1 MRIVTFIAV
10 VCLAA
15 FFSGC
20 LTGGAG
26 KNGDN
31 RANKKPE
38 IYKLDLDND
47 GIKELTKVEKNIDQ
61 DKKSVVT
68 ISSLRKER
76 IDSFS
81 VTGQLN
87 KVDFIDLNEDGFKQI
102 AVFYRDP
109 QEQYN
114 LAIYKMKN
122 NQLLKL
128 FSIASSCGIDTDF
141 STVLSRIK
149 VCKNGCDGEYYAN
162 NTLNWDVWV
171 WSGERFIREIK

>member
-1 MRIVTFIAV
+1 MRIMIFIAV
-10 VCLAA
+10 VCSAA

-20 LTGGAG
+20 ITDGAG
-26 KNGDN
+26 KNDDN
-31 RANKKPE
+31 RAHKKPE

-47 GIKELTKVEKNIDQ
+47 GIKEITEIEKSIEP
-61 DKKSVVT
+61 DKKSVIT

-76 IDSFS
+76 IDSLS
-81 VTGQLN
+81 IGGQLN

-102 AVFYRDP
+102 AVFYRDS

-128 FSIASSCGIDTDF
+128 FSIASNCGIDTDF

-149 VCKNGCDGEYYAN
+149 VCKNGCAGEYYAN
-162 NTLNWDVWV
+162 NITDWDVWI
-171 WSGERFIREIK
+171 WSGERFIKEIK